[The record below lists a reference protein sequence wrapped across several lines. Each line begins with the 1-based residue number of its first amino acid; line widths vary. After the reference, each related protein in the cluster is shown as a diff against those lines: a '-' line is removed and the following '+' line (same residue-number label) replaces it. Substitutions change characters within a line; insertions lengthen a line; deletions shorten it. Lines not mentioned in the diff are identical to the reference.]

1 MEQMIFKVLQ
11 YRSWITRWRLACK
24 RYLWRCQLRL
34 KVDQRSHRSRLQSL
48 EAKVGKLE
56 NKLHSNQCR
65 TPHPILPQ
73 TSYHQSRTLPLQMTI
88 LTQKPSPL
96 LKMKLNLKSSLS
108 RSKLTNCSSR
118 RTNYAKSLSKGSLP
132 KPSSGKTGPL
142 RKQSNSTNYATSLS
156 STHRSRKMQS
166 STIKSGR
173 ESNNWKSDMRD
184 VDNSIVYTQG
194 LTYSYTS

>member
-1 MEQMIFKVLQ
+1 MKQKSLIILLKYKVWSSNQLIKVHHLSVTQMMEQMIFKVLQ

-73 TSYHQSRTLPLQMTI
+73 SSYHQSRTLPLQMTTS
-88 LTQKPSPL
+88 TQKLSHL
-96 LKMKLNLKSSLS
+96 LKTRLNLKLSLS
-108 RSKLTNCSSR
+108 RSKPTNCSSR
-118 RTNYAKSLSKGSLP
+118 RTNYAKSP
-132 KPSSGKTGPL
+132 
-142 RKQSNSTNYATSLS
+142 
-156 STHRSRKMQS
+156 
-166 STIKSGR
+166 
-173 ESNNWKSDMRD
+173 
-184 VDNSIVYTQG
+184 
-194 LTYSYTS
+194 